1 MKCTR
6 LSLMIIVFLLAQVSI
21 SSAQTGKAAKAA
33 TKPPKLILLV
43 HQQFKFG
50 SEGARQKL
58 EAAVVRACERLD
70 VPNSWIDLQ
79 SITGPP
85 EDLSFDP
92 FESFEDMGAAYA
104 GWGQIFASHPKL
116 AELQDQIRVLETR
129 ERSVIAA
136 RRDDLGYRVG
146 QIDLS
151 KARFMRV
158 LEVHVRPGHESDFVE
173 SFKLLGSAYE
183 KMGADMPWVVYQV
196 NSGMP
201 SPTFLAFVP
210 MRTLNEN
217 DSYLARAPKLREAEG
232 DVNADRMHQIA
243 RDAYESSES
252 NIYAI
257 SPTTSHVPK
266 EFADGDPDF
275 WLLKQSSAVKPPAS
289 SVTAE
294 NSRQKRG
301 EAQPKQ

>member
-1 MKCTR
+1 M
-6 LSLMIIVFLLAQVSI
+6 
-21 SSAQTGKAAKAA
+21 
-33 TKPPKLILLV
+33 
-43 HQQFKFG
+43 
-50 SEGARQKL
+50 
-58 EAAVVRACERLD
+58 
-70 VPNSWIDLQ
+70 
-79 SITGPP
+79 
-85 EDLSFDP
+85 
-92 FESFEDMGAAYA
+92 
-104 GWGQIFASHPKL
+104 
-116 AELQDQIRVLETR
+116 
-129 ERSVIAA
+129 IAA
-136 RRDDLGYRVG
+136 RRDDLGYRVN

-158 LEVHVRPGHESDFVE
+158 LEVRVRPGHESDFVE
-173 SFKLLGSAYE
+173 SFKLLGAAYE

-210 MRTLNEN
+210 MRALNEN

-232 DVNADRMHQIA
+232 EVNADRMHQIA

-252 NIYAI
+252 NLYAI

-275 WLLKQSSAVKPPAS
+275 WLLKQSSAVKPPVS

-294 NSRQKRG
+294 NSSQKPRK
-301 EAQPKQ
+301 AQPKR